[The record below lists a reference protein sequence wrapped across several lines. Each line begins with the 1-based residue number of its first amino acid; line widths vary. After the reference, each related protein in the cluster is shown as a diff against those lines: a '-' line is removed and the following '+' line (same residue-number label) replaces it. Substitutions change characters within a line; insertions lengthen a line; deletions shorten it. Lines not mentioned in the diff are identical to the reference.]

1 MSQTLVDPA
10 VHDRVMA
17 AAEEIQSWGE
27 AAERLARDPVNQPT
41 INTWLEAMDFPAAS
55 QERFRAGETLPW
67 QIPERE
73 QLGALPPR
81 WVQRVE
87 LFTSRREVL

>member
-1 MSQTLVDPA
+1 MMKEFRVESITEIGDIFVASLVDQNGETSL
-10 VHDRVMA
+10 HMFT
-17 AAEEIQSWGE
+17 AE
-27 AAERLARDPVNQPT
+27 AL
-41 INTWLEAMDFPAAS
+41 
-55 QERFRAGETLPW
+55 ERFRAGETLPW
-67 QIPERE
+67 QMPERE